1 MTKND
6 RMELLQQA
14 QQQIYDAI
22 ANIELALEDTNYS
35 DYAGAYIIGH
45 LNNWADAGGYD
56 MGIQQYIDGFEE
68 GEIYVK
74 GEGPDEEEDK

>member
-6 RMELLQQA
+6 RMELLQEA

-22 ANIELALEDTNYS
+22 ANIELALDDTNYA

-45 LNNWADAGGYD
+45 LNNWADASGYD
-56 MGIQQYIDGFEE
+56 MGIQQYMDKFEE
-68 GEIYVK
+68 GEVYVK
-74 GEGPDEEEDK
+74 GEEEEVDED